1 MSEQKKYKSLGEMIK
16 NGDYVSLLE
25 KLKVMNEKEFKSITI
40 TSEENPIS
48 QLDSLI
54 FFIPD
59 YVYKKTPEGVNT
71 SEKYSGLFEFFKW
84 SIEKGAN
91 PDSSIKYG
99 VSCFL
104 KSCSLPDSELVEFII
119 ENNSF
124 TNLKQQ
130 DGRGKDGLMYSVEN
144 NSESVF
150 DFLINTNEFD
160 INKKYI
166 FLNNKTILHSAC
178 VTANEPMIDKIIS
191 IGGDLTVIDDYE
203 NTPCEMIPT
212 ETEHHLDAQDLTAE
226 KIIQWEDLYKRLS
239 DKTIEQKEA
248 KKTKKVYKT
257 SF

>member
-25 KLKVMNEKEFKSITI
+25 KLKSMNEKEFKNITS

-48 QLDSLI
+48 QLDNLV

-59 YVYKKTPEGVNT
+59 YVYKKTEEGVNT
-71 SEKYSGLFEFFKW
+71 QEKHPGLFEFFKW
-84 SIEKGAN
+84 SLEQGAN

-104 KSCSLPDSELVEFII
+104 KSCTLPDPEIVKFILD
-119 ENNSF
+119 NNSS

-130 DGRGKDGLMYSVEN
+130 DGRGKDALMYSVEH
-144 NSESVF
+144 NSEEVF

-166 FLNNKTILHSAC
+166 FLNNKTILHTAC
-178 VTANEPMIDKIIS
+178 VTANELMIDKIIS
-191 IGGDLTVIDDYE
+191 LGGDLTLIDDYE

-212 ETEHHLDAQDLTAE
+212 EAEHHLDPEELTAE
-226 KIIQWEDLYKRLS
+226 KIIQWEDLYKRLG
-239 DKTIEQKEA
+239 DKTIEQKEV